1 MQHMRVEI
9 NWLTV
14 NVEPCCVLLT
24 PSSVVDLAY
33 VKASVFDR
41 NVTDVDV
48 THHIAVNGHVL
59 TNQKPKSSSNKL
71 DNVFR
76 ETMHEDEE

>member
-1 MQHMRVEI
+1 MHVRVEI

-48 THHIAVNGHVL
+48 THHIARERHVL
-59 TNQKPKSSSNKL
+59 TNQKPKKQQQYLNERTSSSSRL
-71 DNVFR
+71 Y
-76 ETMHEDEE
+76 